1 MTSMEPDLGSAPED
15 LARLVGITVSEPC
28 GMIATSGDWVIIGT
42 VIMHM
47 HGSPVEAV
55 PRQGIHDSEKQFLL
69 VMATRACFGGRAA
82 LRGWKYDSTVGWA
95 TDVRVHRDYEDRL
108 RRRSSSMCSSE
119 GGTVLAMAG
128 STEPSGK

>member
-1 MTSMEPDLGSAPED
+1 MTSMEPELGSTPDD
-15 LARLVGITVSEPC
+15 LARLVGIEISPPC
-28 GMIATSGDWVIIGT
+28 GTVAVRGDWFIIGT
-42 VIMHM
+42 VIVHV

-55 PRQGIHDSEKQFLL
+55 PREGIRDDEKQFLL
-69 VMATRACFGGRAA
+69 VMAERVCFAGRAA
-82 LRGWKYDSTVGWA
+82 LAGWKYDSRVGWA

-128 STEPSGK
+128 SIDPSGK

>member
-28 GMIATSGDWVIIGT
+28 GTVAIRGDWLTIGT
-42 VIMHM
+42 VV
-47 HGSPVEAV
+47 HGSPVEAI
-55 PRQGIHDSEKQFLL
+55 PRLGIHDGQKQFLL
-69 VMATRACFGGRAA
+69 VMATVVCFGGRAA
-82 LRGWKYDSTVGWA
+82 LPGWKYDPEVGWA
-95 TDVRVHRDYEDRL
+95 TDVRVHRHYEDRL